1 MAEVMD
7 EVIKNIHRGIARAQR
22 DYEAWT
28 GGDWL
33 WHGPE
38 YMLTTYIAKDVS
50 RAMKLQTFYIV
61 PERNVR
67 VSVDEAG
74 GVGRGK
80 VSDRLRLN
88 GKFDLLMLWA
98 NGSPRAII
106 EVKNQ
111 IVSFAAL
118 EADAARIV
126 SVLQR
131 ERTTFRCGLIAFYT
145 SWVDSNIEPAKVRLV
160 NRVAEVESAANGYL
174 RAQNM
179 KLQCHRGRVRV
190 VGDSAWMSHVLE
202 ISRRS

>member
-1 MAEVMD
+1 MADVMD
-7 EVIKNIHRGIARAQR
+7 EGIKNIHRGIARAQR

-88 GKFDLLMLWA
+88 
-98 NGSPRAII
+98 
-106 EVKNQ
+106 VKLT
-111 IVSFAAL
+111 SWCCGPMAAL
-118 EADAARIV
+118 V
-126 SVLQR
+126 QLLKS
-131 ERTTFRCGLIAFYT
+131 RT
-145 SWVDSNIEPAKVRLV
+145 K
-160 NRVAEVESAANGYL
+160 
-174 RAQNM
+174 
-179 KLQCHRGRVRV
+179 
-190 VGDSAWMSHVLE
+190 
-202 ISRRS
+202 